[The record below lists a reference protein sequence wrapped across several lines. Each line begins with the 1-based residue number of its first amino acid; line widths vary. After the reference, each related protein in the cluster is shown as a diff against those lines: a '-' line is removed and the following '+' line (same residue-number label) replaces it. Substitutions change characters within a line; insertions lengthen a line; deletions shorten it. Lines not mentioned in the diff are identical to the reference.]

1 MPLDMKFWKN
11 LALRI
16 FFKPHV
22 GKQFLRASNI
32 FMKIENKL
40 GHFISPLSHF
50 VLVHSS
56 LNTKNVICALCFVLC
71 HVICWG
77 EIFHAPCSTCGRA
90 RAAARCP
97 QLLAREGELRE
108 AEEEVVVEEEEE
120 EEGVQV
126 QVQEVQVQDDILDL

>member
-32 FMKIENKL
+32 FMKI
-40 GHFISPLSHF
+40 GHFFSPLSDF
-50 VLVHSS
+50 VSVHSS
-56 LNTKNVICALCFVLC
+56 LNTKNVICASCFVLC

-90 RAAARCP
+90 SAAARCP

-108 AEEEVVVEEEEE
+108 EAEEEVVVEEEE

>member
-1 MPLDMKFWKN
+1 M
-11 LALRI
+11 I
-16 FFKPHV
+16 F
-22 GKQFLRASNI
+22 AS
-32 FMKIENKL
+32 
-40 GHFISPLSHF
+40 
-50 VLVHSS
+50 
-56 LNTKNVICALCFVLC
+56 CFVLC

-90 RAAARCP
+90 SAAARCP

-108 AEEEVVVEEEEE
+108 EAEEEEEEE

>member
-1 MPLDMKFWKN
+1 
-11 LALRI
+11 
-16 FFKPHV
+16 
-22 GKQFLRASNI
+22 
-32 FMKIENKL
+32 MKIENKL

-56 LNTKNVICALCFVLC
+56 LNTKNVICASCFVLC

-90 RAAARCP
+90 SAAARCP
-97 QLLAREGELRE
+97 QLLAREGELREE